1 MRILETILPDKG
13 RLSFSYVV
21 VLLYNEIQEKAEGF
35 NEENYHVTQQ

>member
-21 VLLYNEIQEKAEGF
+21 VLYNEIQEKAEGF